1 MLSPRKSVGD
11 VSTVVTPAQPV
22 PTTPMDAGEFT
33 GTHLSVERRSTG
45 SPTQPGRSSYY
56 AGRVQSPKRGR
67 AKLKVTAFPKDLG
80 ISSEHAHYMMFTPYD
95 IKGTIGSKGDQ
106 SFINPGEG
114 VALPIPGAPAVTY
127 SQGWETEQKGLMGS
141 LVQAGL
147 NAMNEPEGPGATGPP
162 GRNYNSSM
170 AGRIGNAVSKEFKAA
185 SDGVGDLGDIG
196 KLITAKVL
204 GGRIGTQAQG
214 KAIFDESFAVYGG
227 PAYRTFAFTFTL
239 MPLSL
244 EDADTIKNIV
254 DFFKINSAP
263 KQLTANL
270 ARIYELP
277 KAFGIT
283 YHNRGKE
290 NTFMNKIGKCA
301 LTNIGVT
308 YGGDKFNVFDGT
320 DVPVQVDLSLAFTEL
335 QLQDSTS
342 MAAGY

>member
-1 MLSPRKSVGD
+1 
-11 VSTVVTPAQPV
+11 
-22 PTTPMDAGEFT
+22 
-33 GTHLSVERRSTG
+33 
-45 SPTQPGRSSYY
+45 
-56 AGRVQSPKRGR
+56 
-67 AKLKVTAFPKDLG
+67 
-80 ISSEHAHYMMFTPYD
+80 
-95 IKGTIGSKGDQ
+95 
-106 SFINPGEG
+106 
-114 VALPIPGAPAVTY
+114 
-127 SQGWETEQKGLMGS
+127 
-141 LVQAGL
+141 VQAGI
-147 NAMNEPEGPGATGPP
+147 NAMNEPEGPGATGAP
-162 GRNYNSSM
+162 GRNYNSSI
-170 AGRIGNAVSKEFKAA
+170 ADRIGNAVSKEFKSA

-204 GGRIGTQAQG
+204 GGNIGAQSQG

-227 PAYRTFAFTFTL
+227 PAYRTFAFNFSL

-244 EDADTIKNIV
+244 ADAITIKEIV

-283 YHNRGKE
+283 YHNRDKP

-320 DVPVQVDLSLAFTEL
+320 DVPVQIDLSLAFTEL

-342 MAAGY
+342 MEAGY